1 MSGIVDW
8 LSIKMLFLETKIVT
22 MRNLIL
28 FLTVLITLSACN
40 SRKSNEFIINGNI
53 EGKFTGNVYLQKNI
67 DGRFQILDTAKVEN
81 GKFKFQGVIECP
93 DIYYIG
99 IDESRFV
106 GFFNEAS
113 DINIAFN
120 IDSLNSPKV
129 TGSKSDV
136 EYRSYLKTMDEY
148 QSAQIGIYS
157 QYNELVRN
165 GDSAQMKTLEA
176 KIEGIDK
183 KHKEQIIKYIKD
195 NPSSFVSP
203 YIAMRHSYE
212 LELNELK
219 EITAGFQSE
228 VKVSPFSK
236 QLEERI
242 VVLERVEPGKVAPD
256 FTMNDPE
263 GNPVTLSQ
271 LRGKVVLIDFWAS
284 WCGPCRKENPNVV
297 AAYKKYHEKGFD
309 IIGVSLD
316 RDMTSWKKAI
326 ADDNLTW
333 THVSDLQYWN
343 SAVGKQ
349 YGIMSIPSNL
359 LLDKNGV
366 IIGKNLTGEDLTKKL
381 EEVVAPV

>member
-1 MSGIVDW
+1 
-8 LSIKMLFLETKIVT
+8 
-22 MRNLIL
+22 
-28 FLTVLITLSACN
+28 
-40 SRKSNEFIINGNI
+40 
-53 EGKFTGNVYLQKNI
+53 
-67 DGRFQILDTAKVEN
+67 
-81 GKFKFQGVIECP
+81 
-93 DIYYIG
+93 
-99 IDESRFV
+99 
-106 GFFNEAS
+106 
-113 DINIAFN
+113 
-120 IDSLNSPKV
+120 
-129 TGSKSDV
+129 
-136 EYRSYLKTMDEY
+136 
-148 QSAQIGIYS
+148 
-157 QYNELVRN
+157 
-165 GDSAQMKTLEA
+165 
-176 KIEGIDK
+176 
-183 KHKEQIIKYIKD
+183 
-195 NPSSFVSP
+195 
-203 YIAMRHSYE
+203 
-212 LELNELK
+212 
-219 EITAGFQSE
+219 
-228 VKVSPFSK
+228 VSPFSK

-316 RDMTSWKKAI
+316 RDITSWKKAI